1 MPFKAYGYV
10 AKFFF
15 VPVPRLTFP
24 VQPAWPFK
32 EPFSDRKTRKT
43 LTTRRGLYI
52 WTRKYLFFRIADAT
66 YRGPWV
72 KFAKRYKFVL
82 PLNMQT
88 SLYLNITQ
96 IWRSMISWR
105 RLVSHIRIRI
115 ILGESNRE
123 WGLNEDTTLSI
134 VGITWRAVCC
144 EYVSYVILFQCKG
157 IHIESWLL
165 ASACSESLTLR
176 TRNCLGIVTWS
187 IFIILMLRKDGRNHY
202 IVKSFIAWILQKP
215 HLPWSYSLTHSACN
229 FLCVCSVTFRCWS
242 RLT

>member
-88 SLYLNITQ
+88 SFVVFKYHSDMEINDLMKEAGVPYPNPNHSGWEQ
-96 IWRSMISWR
+96 QGM
-105 RLVSHIRIRI
+105 RI
-115 ILGESNRE
+115 E
-123 WGLNEDTTLSI
+123 WG
-134 VGITWRAVCC
+134 
-144 EYVSYVILFQCKG
+144 YYVI
-157 IHIESWLL
+157 HSWYHMESCVLWVCLL
-165 ASACSESLTLR
+165 CYPVS
-176 TRNCLGIVTWS
+176 
-187 IFIILMLRKDGRNHY
+187 M
-202 IVKSFIAWILQKP
+202 
-215 HLPWSYSLTHSACN
+215 
-229 FLCVCSVTFRCWS
+229 
-242 RLT
+242 